1 MGEFMKINFKEI
13 EKYID
18 GSKVKYDEPMK
29 KYTTLKVGGN
39 VDVLVLPETIQDVIS
54 VLKFAKENNIPVTV
68 MGNGS
73 KLLVKDGGIRGIV
86 IKFGSKFASIE
97 IDGEY
102 ITVFAGMTLPRLA
115 IVAKDNSLSGLEF
128 AAGIPGNIGGAIY
141 MNAGAYGSEM
151 ANIVEQVTY
160 LDQYLN
166 IKTISNEE
174 CKFSYRNSIF
184 RTRNN
189 VILSTKLKLDKKD
202 KQEIEEKMKQN
213 QDSRREK
220 QPLEY
225 PNAGSTFK
233 RPEGHFV
240 GKLIDDLGLKG
251 YSIGGAQISTKH
263 SGFIVNKGEAT
274 AKDVLDLIEYIKE
287 KVLEVNNV
295 KLEEEIIILGE
306 GEE

>member
-1 MGEFMKINFKEI
+1 MGEFMKINFKDI

-39 VDVLVLPETIQDVIS
+39 ADVLVLPDNIQDVIS
-54 VLKFAKENNIPVTV
+54 VLEFSRENEIPVTV
-68 MGNGS
+68 IGNGS

-86 IKFGSKFASIE
+86 IKFGSKFSDVK

-102 ITVFAGMTLPRLA
+102 MTVYAGMTLPRLA
-115 IVAKDNSLSGLEF
+115 LIAKDNSLSGLEF

-151 ANIVEQVTY
+151 ANIVEEVTY
-160 LDQYLN
+160 IDENLN
-166 IKTISNEE
+166 VKTMSKEE

-184 RTRNN
+184 RARNN
-189 VILSTKLKLDKKD
+189 VILSTKLKLNTDD
-202 KQEIEEKMKQN
+202 KQEIEIRMKQN

-233 RPEGHFV
+233 RPEGYFV

-251 YSIGGAQISTKH
+251 YSIGGAEISTKH
-263 SGFIVNKGEAT
+263 SGFIVNTGDAT

-287 KVLEVNNV
+287 KVLEANNV
-295 KLEEEIIILGE
+295 KLEEEIIVLGE
-306 GEE
+306 GE

>member
-1 MGEFMKINFKEI
+1 MGEFMKVNFDNI
-13 EKYID
+13 EKHID
-18 GSKVKYDEPMK
+18 GSKVKYNEPMR

-39 VDVLVLPETIQDVIS
+39 VDVLVMPESVEDVIA
-54 VLKFAKENNIPVTV
+54 VLNYAKQQNIPVTV
-68 MGNGS
+68 IGNGS

-86 IKFGSKFASIE
+86 IKFGSKFSNID

-102 ITVFAGMTLPRLA
+102 ITVSAGMTLPRLA
-115 IVAKDNSLSGLEF
+115 IIAKDNSLSGLEF
-128 AAGIPGNIGGAIY
+128 AAGIPGNIGGAVY

-151 ANIVEQVTY
+151 SNVIERVTY
-160 LDQYLN
+160 IDENLN
-166 IKTISNEE
+166 LQTISNEE

-189 VILSTKLKLDKKD
+189 VILSTKLKLNKAD
-202 KQEIEEKMKQN
+202 KQQIEERMKQN
-213 QDSRREK
+213 QESRREK

-240 GKLIDDLGLKG
+240 GKLVDDLGLKG

-263 SGFIVNKGEAT
+263 SGFIVNTGDAT
-274 AKDVLDLIEYIKE
+274 ATDVLKLIEYIKE
-287 KVLEVNNV
+287 KVLEVNNI
-295 KLEEEIIILGE
+295 KLEEEIIVLGE
-306 GEE
+306 GE

>member
-1 MGEFMKINFKEI
+1 MGEFMKINFKNI

-18 GSKVKYDEPMK
+18 GSIIKYNEPMK
-29 KYTTLKVGGN
+29 KHTTLKVGGN
-39 VDVLVLPETIQDVIS
+39 ADVLVTPQDIQDVKT
-54 VLKFAKENNIPVTV
+54 VLKFAKDNDIPVTV
-68 MGNGS
+68 IGNGS

-86 IKFGSKFASIE
+86 IKFGSKFSNVE
-97 IDGEY
+97 LNGEY
-102 ITVFAGMTLPRLA
+102 ITVSAGMTLPRLA
-115 IVAKDNSLSGLEF
+115 LIAKDNSLSGLEF

-151 ANIVEQVTY
+151 SNIVEQVTY
-160 LDQYLN
+160 LDEDFN
-166 IKTISNEE
+166 IQTISNQE

-189 VILSTKLKLDKKD
+189 VILSTKLKLNNDD
-202 KQEIEEKMKQN
+202 KQEIEARMKQN
-213 QDSRREK
+213 QESRREK

-233 RPEGHFV
+233 RPEGYFV

-263 SGFIVNKGEAT
+263 SGFIVNTGEAT
-274 AKDVLDLIEYIKE
+274 AKDVLDLIGYIKE
-287 KVLEVNNV
+287 KVLEANNV
-295 KLEEEIIILGE
+295 KLEEEIIVLGE
-306 GEE
+306 GE

>member
-1 MGEFMKINFKEI
+1 MGEFMKINFKDI

-18 GSKVKYDEPMK
+18 GSEVKYDEPMK

-39 VDVLVLPETIQDVIS
+39 ADVLVLPSNIQDVIS
-54 VLKFAKENNIPVTV
+54 VLEFSKENELPVTV
-68 MGNGS
+68 IGNGS

-86 IKFGSKFASIE
+86 IKFGSKFSDVQ

-102 ITVFAGMTLPRLA
+102 MTVCAGMTLPRLA
-115 IVAKDNSLSGLEF
+115 LIAKDKSLSGLEF

-151 ANIVEQVTY
+151 SNIVEEVTY
-160 LDQYLN
+160 IDQDGN
-166 IKTISNEE
+166 VHTISNDE

-184 RTRNN
+184 RTMNN
-189 VILSTKLKLDKKD
+189 IILSTKIKLKTED
-202 KQEIEEKMKQN
+202 KQQIEMQMKQN

-233 RPEGHFV
+233 RPEGYFV

-263 SGFIVNKGEAT
+263 SGFIVNTGDAT

-287 KVLEVNNV
+287 KVLEANNI
-295 KLEEEIIILGE
+295 KLEEEIIVLGE
-306 GEE
+306 GE